1 MCTNIDWIIHY
12 ILDDPGP
19 YPYLCNAH
27 THGMG
32 KYRHPDFQ
40 MVLNLPQE
48 HICYLLNTMEM
59 RVQGGETFHD
69 GDMVSGIY
77 EDCSIRLKKV
87 RETGR
92 DVLRLIIPDKHNR
105 FPENEN
111 CMEPYRHQELEMF
124 ENQEIR
130 YLKKAV

>member
-1 MCTNIDWIIHY
+1 MGKNVDWIIHY
-12 ILDDPGP
+12 ILDNPGP

-27 THGMG
+27 THGME

-48 HICYLLNTMEM
+48 HICYLLNTMGM

-105 FPENEN
+105 FPEDEN
-111 CMEPYRHQELEMF
+111 CMEPYRHQDWKCLK
-124 ENQEIR
+124 IR
-130 YLKKAV
+130 KYTI

>member
-1 MCTNIDWIIHY
+1 MDTKVDWIIHY
-12 ILDDPGP
+12 VFDDPGP

-27 THGMG
+27 THGNSINGMG
-32 KYRHPDFQ
+32 KYHHLDFQ

-48 HICYLLNTMEM
+48 HICYLLYTLGR
-59 RVQGGETFHD
+59 RVQNGETFHD
-69 GDMVSGIY
+69 GDMVSGLY

-105 FPENEN
+105 FPEEER
-111 CMEPYRHQELEMF
+111 CMEPYKHQELDMF
-124 ENQEIR
+124 GE
-130 YLKKAV
+130 

>member
-1 MCTNIDWIIHY
+1 MLTGSYTISLTIPA
-12 ILDDPGP
+12 PGFP
-19 YPYLCNAH
+19 NGAEPSPR
-27 THGMG
+27 T
-32 KYRHPDFQ
+32 
-40 MVLNLPQE
+40 
-48 HICYLLNTMEM
+48 YLLSSEHNGYAGT
-59 RVQGGETFHD
+59 RRETFHD

-105 FPENEN
+105 FPEDEN

-124 ENQEIR
+124 EN
-130 YLKKAV
+130 

>member
-1 MCTNIDWIIHY
+1 MK
-12 ILDDPGP
+12 
-19 YPYLCNAH
+19 
-27 THGMG
+27 
-32 KYRHPDFQ
+32 KYRPADFH

-48 HICYLLNTMEM
+48 HICYLLNTMGM

-105 FPENEN
+105 FPEDEN

-124 ENQEIR
+124 EN
-130 YLKKAV
+130 

>member
-1 MCTNIDWIIHY
+1 MGKNVDWIIHY

-19 YPYLCNAH
+19 YPYLFNAH
-27 THGMG
+27 THGME

-48 HICYLLNTMEM
+48 HICYLLNTMGM
-59 RVQGGETFHD
+59 RVQGGENFHD

-105 FPENEN
+105 FPEDEN

-124 ENQEIR
+124 EN
-130 YLKKAV
+130 